1 VLTREDA
8 IDAAVKDISNEID
21 TLQVKPHAGVI
32 LTAASQSPG
41 QMKLPHVLGTFVLTS
56 DAAHPVDSA
65 TFAEFFPMV
74 IWHTLTDVYVTKDD
88 VKILNV
94 DGPGRRIT
102 FEITP
107 SNLNADI
114 PTIENKLKENI
125 ADPNSDLRELLPAL
139 DPELSTVAS
148 QELLTTVPAD
158 ASGEVHLTP
167 TTHPAPQGDVK
178 ANLEKGGVNHADPV
192 EKPVAKSSSAAPGP
206 NWQEV
211 KAGPAVPMSTSMRC
225 IIMLTVQFF
234 AIGTVVE
241 LIRTAGRFGDF
252 PTANKLVQP
261 ALTSVGFAPNLAILF
276 LGTRMQALQFGVE
289 PQTFAKQAMEAAT
302 YAVLGLTITNL
313 LEALLAD
320 KFGASLAGIV
330 SVLKYIIMIATY
342 GGAGTV
348 VYAVMT
354 MEANPAKFPDGAPP
368 VPPALAATINL
379 LVQYFII
386 ALAYQLSDTAQ
397 KLKVPPPELWNKA
410 YAILTQ
416 AMTTVNFAPMLSI
429 LFIGTRMRALQIDP
443 VNGSPQEWAQ
453 TCFYVCAYSVLG
465 QTILVI
471 LIPIITGAEAK
482 PGEIPGDVKFE
493 IPNKALAGGVQV
505 ARLVLMSGMYVA
517 TAAIVYANLTMEH
530 PSGGE
535 TPPLSPAMQN
545 VTILVAQF
553 FVIYILQWAIV
564 TTRDLAGIEMPKALR
579 IVVQTAQTVEYA
591 PMLSVLFLG
600 ARMRAE
606 ELTAGL
612 GQPQGWVQEAM
623 YLSTGALLLKLI
635 IICVL
640 GAVGN
645 SVAALTAVVEIL
657 NYAITFAL
665 YTGIVVVCMGVMIM
679 EPEVLDGKGGYVWLK
694 MM

>member
-1 VLTREDA
+1 
-8 IDAAVKDISNEID
+8 
-21 TLQVKPHAGVI
+21 
-32 LTAASQSPG
+32 
-41 QMKLPHVLGTFVLTS
+41 
-56 DAAHPVDSA
+56 
-65 TFAEFFPMV
+65 
-74 IWHTLTDVYVTKDD
+74 
-88 VKILNV
+88 
-94 DGPGRRIT
+94 
-102 FEITP
+102 
-107 SNLNADI
+107 
-114 PTIENKLKENI
+114 
-125 ADPNSDLRELLPAL
+125 
-139 DPELSTVAS
+139 
-148 QELLTTVPAD
+148 
-158 ASGEVHLTP
+158 
-167 TTHPAPQGDVK
+167 
-178 ANLEKGGVNHADPV
+178 
-192 EKPVAKSSSAAPGP
+192 
-206 NWQEV
+206 
-211 KAGPAVPMSTSMRC
+211 MSTSMRC
-225 IIMLTVQFF
+225 IILLTVQFF

-252 PTANKLVQP
+252 PTANKLIQP

-289 PQTFAKQAMEAAT
+289 PQDFAKQAMEIAT

-313 LEALLAD
+313 AEALLAE
-320 KFGASLAGIV
+320 KVGGSIAGIV
-330 SVLKYIIMIATY
+330 SALKYIIMIATY

-354 MEANPAKFPDGAPP
+354 MEASPTKFPDGAPP

-386 ALAYQLSDTAQ
+386 ALAYQLSDTMQ
-397 KLKVPPPELWNKA
+397 KLKVPPPEIWHKA
-410 YAILTQ
+410 YAILSQ

-471 LIPIITGAEAK
+471 LIPIVSGAEAK

-505 ARLVLMSGMYVA
+505 ARLILMAGMYIA
-517 TAAIVYANLTMEH
+517 TAMIVYANLTMEH

-553 FVIYILQWAIV
+553 FVVYILQWGIV
-564 TTRDLAGIEMPKALR
+564 TVRDLAGLDLPKLLR

-600 ARMRAE
+600 ARLRAE

-640 GAVGN
+640 GAVGTG
-645 SVAALTAVVEIL
+645 VAALTAVVEVL

-665 YTGIVVVCMGVMIM
+665 YTGIVVVCVGVMVM
-679 EPEVLDGKGGYVWLK
+679 EPATLDGTGGYVWLK
-694 MM
+694 MIQS